1 MSVIDRVKTHFETL
15 KTITIEVEEWKDEHG
30 NPSVFYSEPLTL
42 EEKNTIFK
50 KSNNFQD
57 LTVLVDLLIMKLK
70 VKDDKGE
77 MKKAFEV
84 EDKFPLRKKADSNV
98 IATIANK
105 ILLETNYEDAEKK
118 VNSDP
123 DIRSQLAV
131 ADRLHITYQQVLDMP
146 VSHYNLWL
154 AYLKKEQEEY
164 KSQERIAQHG
174 KYGKFR

>member
-15 KTITIEVEEWKDEHG
+15 KTITIEVEEWKDDNG
-30 NPSVFYSEPLTL
+30 NASIFYSEPLTL
-42 EEKNTIFK
+42 EQKNIIFK

-57 LTVLVDLLIMKLK
+57 LTVLVDLLIMKLM

-84 EDKFPLRKKADSNV
+84 EDKFALRKKADSNV

-118 VNSDP
+118 
-123 DIRSQLAV
+123 
-131 ADRLHITYQQVLDMP
+131 
-146 VSHYNLWL
+146 
-154 AYLKKEQEEY
+154 
-164 KSQERIAQHG
+164 
-174 KYGKFR
+174 